1 MENNKVA
8 INEFVEQ
15 FIENYTPEIIKDDVV
30 GFYNDAFLLL
40 QHFYS
45 LDNFD
50 TETEAFYVQFINH
63 IIENEQLL
71 KEYSNFDFGS
81 IKTLAS
87 LQKNTDFKSLA
98 PIYTPYSFTETEET
112 IDQIFEELKTVKE
125 FHKELKEEI
134 AYLLDEYKF
143 HLEHL
148 KENMQYNF
156 YTYEELEETNSFDLD
171 EKIEELQQEKQ
182 KFIQKCNDKLAKKK

>member
-8 INEFVEQ
+8 IKEFVEQ

-87 LQKNTDFKSLA
+87 LQKNTDFKSLT
-98 PIYTPYSFTETEET
+98 PIYTPYNFTETEET

-156 YTYEELEETNSFDLD
+156 YTYEELEETNPFDLD

-182 KFIQKCNDKLAKKK
+182 KFIQKYNDKLYNK

>member
-50 TETEAFYVQFINH
+50 TETEAFYVQFINQ

-87 LQKNTDFKSLA
+87 LRKNTDFKSLA

-182 KFIQKCNDKLAKKK
+182 KFIQKCNDKLSKK